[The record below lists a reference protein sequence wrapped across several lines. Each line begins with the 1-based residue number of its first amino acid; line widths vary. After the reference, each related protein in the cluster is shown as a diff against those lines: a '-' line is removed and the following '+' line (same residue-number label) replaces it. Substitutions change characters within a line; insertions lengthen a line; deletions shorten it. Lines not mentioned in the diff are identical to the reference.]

1 MRSRKTIKE
10 IATVTG
16 FSTATVDRVING
28 REGVKDETRK
38 KILLAAKELSYKNMA
53 VRAPDN
59 LMGQILKTAIIIP
72 DTDNELINRLSAA
85 IEEKSRSA
93 KAMVI
98 QVYRYENLSAKSLTG
113 VLEEISENGIDV
125 IGIVGV
131 DDPHVSL
138 LLNRMN
144 RNGVRIITLLSI
156 ISGITPVAHIGINDN
171 AAGRTAGLLMAKTRP
186 DAAGAVLVFTGST
199 QYQGHLQ
206 REIGFRGILRESG
219 IPVRVTDSFETHED
233 RSHNTDFALKHFQAS
248 NDIAGVYVIGSGAAE
263 VIDALDKTPMK
274 SKPVVVC
281 HDMTESVMNKLFNGK
296 VDYIIHQDLFIEASN
311 FITVVENIF
320 EGREPELG
328 CLPVR
333 INIVTAENIY
343 SNEF

>member
-10 IATVTG
+10 IAAVTG

-28 REGVKDETRK
+28 REGVRDETRK
-38 KILLAAKELSYKNMA
+38 KILLAAKELSYKNVA
-53 VRAPDN
+53 VRMPDSSA
-59 LMGQILKTAIIIP
+59 GQILKTSLVIP

-85 IEEKSRSA
+85 IEDKSRSETC
-93 KAMVI
+93 MVI
-98 QVYRYENLSAKSLTG
+98 EVLRYKNLCAKSLIG
-113 VLEEISENGIDV
+113 VLENISSNGADI

-131 DDPHVSL
+131 DDPLVSIT
-138 LLNRMN
+138 LNRLS
-144 RNGVRIITLLSI
+144 RNGVTIITLLSI
-156 ISGITPVAHIGINDN
+156 ISGISPAAHIGINDN

-186 DAAGAVLVFTGST
+186 DVAGAVLVFTGST

-233 RSHNTDFALKHFQAS
+233 RSHTTDFALKHFQES
-248 NDIAGVYVIGSGAAE
+248 RDVTGVYVIGSGAAE
-263 VIDALDKTPMK
+263 VIDALEKTSMK

-281 HDMTESVMNKLFNGK
+281 HDMTESVMNKLFTGK
-296 VDYIIHQDLFIEASN
+296 VDYVIHQDLFVEANN
-311 FITVVENIF
+311 FITVVKNIF
-320 EGREPELG
+320 DGNDPQQG

-333 INIVTAENIY
+333 INIVTSENLY
-343 SNEF
+343 SDEF